1 MLTCSVGDVKG
12 EHGMTTF
19 IADVIHGDYFDD
31 HFLDFIRTFLV
42 GLINS

>member
-1 MLTCSVGDVKG
+1 MLTCSVGDTKG

-19 IADVIHGDYFDD
+19 VAIVIHGDYFDD
-31 HFLDFIRTFLV
+31 HFLDFILTFLG